1 MISLGKYHQTLIV
14 SAPDSERVI
23 RDTNALSDILKD
35 LGFIM
40 TLSRES
46 LPAAYLSQMPGIY
59 DLRPRLV
66 PVSSLNYAEMV
77 SFHNFHPHKRDGN
90 AWGEATVVAPTPSGG
105 RQYVNLHNSQA
116 GVDESSE

>member
-1 MISLGKYHQTLIV
+1 
-14 SAPDSERVI
+14 
-23 RDTNALSDILKD
+23 DTNTLADTLKD

-46 LPAAYLSQMPGIY
+46 LSAAYLAQLPGVY
-59 DLRPRLV
+59 HLRPRLV

-90 AWGEATVVAPTPSGG
+90 AWGEAIAVVPTPSGG
-105 RQYVNLHNSQA
+105 CQYVNLHNSQA
-116 GVDESSE
+116 DVDEF